1 MGRIEKLKRQAINEA
16 NIRIL
21 GEGEKDS
28 KGEYTDTRVSD
39 DKLEASELKKLSSSS
54 YLKFPITNCNEGQR
68 WADNADRVAQKR
80 ENTHVAVRMYDLL
93 LRNTKEMCQQNNQ
106 WEKWKSDRDDFHFR
120 IERDEMRK

>member
-1 MGRIEKLKRQAINEA
+1 MTKVIKLKESDIHRMVK
-16 NIRIL
+16 RVL
-21 GEGEKDS
+21 SEGEKDS

-39 DKLEASELKKLSSSS
+39 DKLEASELKRLSSSS

-106 WEKWKSDRDDFHFR
+106 WEKWKSN
-120 IERDEMRK
+120 RDEIYLDDMSD